1 MQFSQGRIAV
11 ALGHNAISLWRW
23 KENEVLN
30 TVHCEDKCIL
40 YPFKIKSYYYF
51 NTA

>member
-1 MQFSQGRIAV
+1 M

-40 YPFKIKSYYYF
+40 YPFKINYTIILTPTWDSNAKH
-51 NTA
+51 